1 MDVSGVERDPAV
13 ARRGLADRL
22 DIVLRMDA
30 RDRGIVGERRNV
42 ARQRL
47 KRLALERAFDRA
59 HAVGPLGMAL
69 AHVVLEAGGVRDEE
83 RRSAFGVL
91 AWRFPFSRD

>member
-1 MDVSGVERDPAV
+1 MN
-13 ARRGLADRL
+13 
-22 DIVLRMDA
+22 A
-30 RDRGIVGERRNV
+30 RDRGIVGARRDV

-47 KRLALERAFDRA
+47 KRLALERAFDRP

-69 AHVVLEAGGVRDEE
+69 AHVVFEAGGVRDEE
-83 RRSAFGVL
+83 RGPFWRP